1 MIDVSKYEKVGEFK
15 DGRLHWLEGRD
26 INAVYLIKFKEDFY
40 IGSAEYLYIRI
51 KEHTKSFVCGI
62 HTKKMQTVF
71 DNEPSFE
78 VYVIEKGICS
88 ENLVTEE
95 NKYIKKLAPTLN
107 VINAD
112 DDKKSDIRIIIETR
126 LSELGMSKKDLAE
139 KSGLPQGSLNARL
152 DSPTWPTLKKIANA
166 MGLSVADLVGNTKT
180 SASSAITCPYCGKE
194 LRLAKVEETKTTDE
208 Q

>member
-1 MIDVSKYEKVGEFK
+1 M
-15 DGRLHWLEGRD
+15 RPA
-26 INAVYLIKFKEDFY
+26 INNNQL
-40 IGSAEYLYIRI
+40 LY
-51 KEHTKSFVCGI
+51 
-62 HTKKMQTVF
+62 M
-71 DNEPSFE
+71 
-78 VYVIEKGICS
+78 
-88 ENLVTEE
+88 EE
-95 NKYIKKLAPTLN
+95 A
-107 VINAD
+107 
-112 DDKKSDIRIIIETR
+112 KSDIRVIIEAR

-194 LRLAKVEETKTTDE
+194 LRLAKVEETKETGE